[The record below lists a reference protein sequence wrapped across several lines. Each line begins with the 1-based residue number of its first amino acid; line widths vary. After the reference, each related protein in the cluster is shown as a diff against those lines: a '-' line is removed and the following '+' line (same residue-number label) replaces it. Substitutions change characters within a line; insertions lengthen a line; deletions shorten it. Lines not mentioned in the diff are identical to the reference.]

1 MVMTL
6 ITMKMNNMKVSF
18 HNYAKIV
25 KKLLIYINDNV

>member
-25 KKLLIYINDNV
+25 KKTIDLY